1 MPKRKKQKPEEERE
15 GRPPGLTLASFLSIP
30 TVSTSCV
37 GSVPS
42 QSSTGTSLHEPQ
54 LDVKEDTKEAST
66 QQLAH
71 NESSIP
77 PFSVHKSK
85 KGKLPI
91 TYENRAKGKKVTVVS
106 NVCGQA
112 DLLLSELKRRSGA
125 GGVVRGETIELQ
137 GDHQVFL
144 TQFLSGHPCL
154 KQWKPK
160 T

>member
-1 MPKRKKQKPEEERE
+1 MPKRRKQKPEEERE
-15 GRPPGLTLASFLSIP
+15 GRPPDLTLASFLCFP
-30 TVSTSCV
+30 TVSTSCE
-37 GSVPS
+37 
-42 QSSTGTSLHEPQ
+42 GTSSSHPGSSSHEPL
-54 LDVKEDTKEAST
+54 LDGAELHTVEPAST
-66 QQLAH
+66 QQLAR
-71 NESSIP
+71 EDSIP
-77 PFSVHKSK
+77 AFSVHKSK

-125 GGVVRGETIELQ
+125 GGAVRGETIELQ

-144 TQFLSGHPCL
+144 TKFLSDHPCVM
-154 KQWKPK
+154 QWKPK